1 MNFISN
7 FLNEHKSQTKHL
19 LANTKIGMLGLAAAI
34 FPQSV
39 ESQSKQIEEVVV
51 SATKKKENASDVPIT
66 VTALTEE
73 TLKAMNVT
81 NFDEYIEYLPNVT
94 SGGRGP
100 GQSTIYIRGMAVDPV
115 NVFLSAAQGSS
126 PNVALYLDEQPI
138 QVPGRNLDVYVADM
152 ERIEVLAGPQGTL
165 FGASSQAGTVRLITN
180 KPKFDVLEGGFNGSL
195 FDTDNGEGSSA
206 FDGFINVPMS
216 ESWAV
221 RGVVYQTK
229 TGGYIDNVPGTWSG
243 KGRGSFN
250 STATFQED
258 KNTALVEED
267 FNDSS
272 YKGFRLSSAHTIND
286 DWDLLIT
293 HIDQDITADG
303 VFDYDPAIGDLK
315 VSRYIEDTLED
326 SFTQTSIT
334 LEGRMG
340 ALDVIY
346 TGSLLERTADQTVDY
361 SGYANVG
368 AYLPYYVCN
377 AYDYTVCGSATVQV
391 ELYDE
396 NQRTTHE
403 FRVSSNEFS
412 ELPFSYTAGVFM
424 DESELKTQNDY
435 GYLGTLSAAANNGTY
450 GGYIAN
456 SPIPGAWAGN
466 PNPRASQYRFFNDIL
481 RTEEQ
486 TSFFAE
492 VTYPMTDKLDLLV
505 GVRKYDLDLDFRGQS
520 KFGYRGSN
528 VSNGR
533 NYDAAPH
540 GTAPLNLSDEITK
553 FTASYKATEDT
564 MYYFTR
570 SEGYRPGGFNRG
582 GGKASSNPLFP
593 DVPLTYKTDDVI
605 NIEFGIKT
613 LLLDGSMRLNASYYN
628 IEWTDIQVSRFDPK
642 NVSILTFVENAAD
655 ADVSGIEADMLWYP
669 ADDISIAAA
678 MSYNDTEVTRIK
690 AQIVEIAPVGSQ
702 LPLSPDFQW
711 NTRIRKDSEFNGYP
725 AYTQLAIKSAAE
737 SFSSLEKDKRYN
749 QKSYRTVDF
758 AYGVQVN
765 NTQIEFFIRNLTD
778 ERAQLYFNDQDDV
791 PRITTNRPRN
801 IGMRASYRF

>member
-1 MNFISN
+1 M
-7 FLNEHKSQTKHL
+7 LNLSKAKEGINKITSHL
-19 LANTKIGMLGLAAAI
+19 SLGILGTVAAMA
-34 FPQSV
+34 PQSV
-39 ESQSKQIEEVVV
+39 ESQERQIEEVVV

-73 TLKAMNVT
+73 TLKEMNVS

-180 KPKFDVLEGGFNGSL
+180 KPKFNVSEGGFNTSL
-195 FDTDNGEGSSA
+195 FDTAHGERSYS
-206 FDGFINVPMS
+206 FDGFLNVPIS
-216 ESWAV
+216 DSWAV

-229 TGGYIDNVPGTWSG
+229 AGGYIDNVAGTWSG

-258 KNTALVEED
+258 KNTALVEDD

-272 YKGFRLSSAHTIND
+272 YKGFRLSSAYSIND
-286 DWDLLIT
+286 DWDLLVT

-303 VFDYDPAIGDLK
+303 VFDYDPAIGDLQ
-315 VSRYIEDTLED
+315 VSRFIEDTLED
-326 SFTQTSIT
+326 SFNQTSIT

-340 ALDVIY
+340 SLDAIY

-396 NQRTTHE
+396 NSRTTHE

-412 ELPFSYTAGVFM
+412 DLPFSYTAGVFI

-435 GYLGTLSAAANNGTY
+435 GYLGTLSAAANAGTY
-450 GGYIAN
+450 GGYIDN
-456 SPIPGAWAGN
+456 TPIPGAWAGN
-466 PNPRASQYRFFNDIL
+466 PNARPSQYRFFNDIL
-481 RTEEQ
+481 RLEEQ

-492 VTYPMTDKLDLLV
+492 LTFPVSDKLDLLF

-520 KFGYRGSN
+520 KFGYRGAN
-528 VSNGR
+528 VANGR
-533 NYDAAPH
+533 DYDAAPH
-540 GTAPLNLSDEITK
+540 GTAPLNLSDQITK
-553 FTASYKATEDT
+553 FTASYKPDADT
-564 MYYFTR
+564 LYYFTR

-582 GGKASSNPLFP
+582 GGKPSSNPAFP
-593 DVPLTYKTDDVI
+593 DVPLTYATDDVV
-605 NIEFGIKT
+605 NTEFGVKT
-613 LLLDGSMRLNASYYN
+613 LLLDGAMRLNASYYN

-655 ADVSGIEADMLWYP
+655 ADVSGIEADILWYP
-669 ADDISIAAA
+669 TDDISIATA

-711 NTRIRKDSEFNGYP
+711 NVRIRKDSELNGLP
-725 AYTQLAIKSAAE
+725 SYTQLAIKSASD
-737 SFSSLEKDKRYN
+737 SFSSLEKDKRYKQN
-749 QKSYRTVDF
+749 SYRTVDF
-758 AYGVQVN
+758 AYGFEVN
-765 NTQIEFFIRNLTD
+765 NTEIEFFVRNLTD
-778 ERAQLYFNDQDDV
+778 ERAQLYYNDQDDI

-801 IGMRASYRF
+801 MGVRASYKF

>member
-1 MNFISN
+1 M
-7 FLNEHKSQTKHL
+7 LNLSRAKESINKITSHL
-19 LANTKIGMLGLAAAI
+19 SLGILGSVAAMA
-34 FPQSV
+34 PQAV
-39 ESQSKQIEEVVV
+39 ESQERQIEEVVV

-73 TLKAMNVT
+73 TLKEMNVS

-180 KPKFDVLEGGFNGSL
+180 KPKFNVSEGGFNTSL
-195 FDTDNGEGSSA
+195 FNTAHGERSYS
-206 FDGFINVPMS
+206 FDGFLNVPIS
-216 ESWAV
+216 DSWAV

-229 TGGYIDNVPGTWSG
+229 AGGYIDNVAGTWSG

-258 KNTALVEED
+258 NNTALVEDD

-272 YKGFRLSSAHTIND
+272 YKGFRLSSAYSIND
-286 DWDLLIT
+286 DWDLLVT

-303 VFDYDPAIGDLK
+303 VFDYDPAIGDLQ
-315 VSRYIEDTLED
+315 VSRFIEDTLED
-326 SFTQTSIT
+326 SFNQTSIT

-340 ALDVIY
+340 SLDAIY

-396 NQRTTHE
+396 NSRTTHE

-412 ELPFSYTAGVFM
+412 DLPFSYTAGVFI

-435 GYLGTLSAAANNGTY
+435 GYLGTLSAAANAGTY
-450 GGYIAN
+450 GGYIDN
-456 SPIPGAWAGN
+456 TPIPGAWAGN
-466 PNPRASQYRFFNDIL
+466 PNARPSQYRFFNDIL
-481 RTEEQ
+481 RLEEQ

-492 VTYPMTDKLDLLV
+492 LTFPVSDKLDLLF

-520 KFGYRGSN
+520 KFGYRGAN
-528 VSNGR
+528 VANGR
-533 NYDAAPH
+533 DYDAAPH
-540 GTAPLNLSDEITK
+540 GTAPLNLSDQITK
-553 FTASYKATEDT
+553 FTASYKPDADT
-564 MYYFTR
+564 LYYFTR

-582 GGKASSNPLFP
+582 GGKPSSNAAFP
-593 DVPLTYKTDDVI
+593 DVPLTYATDDVV
-605 NIEFGIKT
+605 NTEFGVKT
-613 LLLDGSMRLNASYYN
+613 LLLDGAMRLNASYYN

-655 ADVSGIEADMLWYP
+655 ADVSGIEADILWYP
-669 ADDISIAAA
+669 TDDISIATA

-711 NTRIRKDSEFNGYP
+711 NVRIRKDSELNGLP
-725 AYTQLAIKSAAE
+725 SYTQLAIKSASD
-737 SFSSLEKDKRYN
+737 SFSSLEKDKRYKQN
-749 QKSYRTVDF
+749 SYRTVDF
-758 AYGVQVN
+758 AYGFEVN
-765 NTQIEFFIRNLTD
+765 NTEIEFFVRNLTD
-778 ERAQLYFNDQDDV
+778 ERAQLYYNDQDDI

-801 IGMRASYRF
+801 MGVRASYKF

>member
-1 MNFISN
+1 M
-7 FLNEHKSQTKHL
+7 LNLSRAKESINKITSHL
-19 LANTKIGMLGLAAAI
+19 SLGILGSVAAMA
-34 FPQSV
+34 PQAV
-39 ESQSKQIEEVVV
+39 ESQERQIEEVVV

-73 TLKAMNVT
+73 TLKEMNVS

-180 KPKFDVLEGGFNGSL
+180 KPKFDVQEGGFNTSL
-195 FDTDNGEGSSA
+195 FDTAGGSRSYA
-206 FDGFINVPMS
+206 FDGFLNVPIS

-229 TGGYIDNVPGTWSG
+229 SGGYIDNVEGTWSG

-250 STATFQED
+250 STAEFQED
-258 KNTALVEED
+258 KNTALVEDD

-272 YKGFRLSSAHTIND
+272 YKGFRLSSAYTINE
-286 DWDLLIT
+286 DWDLLVT
-293 HIDQDITADG
+293 HVDQDITADG

-315 VSRYIEDTLED
+315 VSRFIEDTLED
-326 SFTQTSIT
+326 SFNQTSIT

-340 ALDVIY
+340 SLDAIY

-412 ELPFSYTAGVFM
+412 DLPFSYTAGVFI
-424 DESELKTQNDY
+424 DESELQTQNDY
-435 GYLGTLSAAANNGTY
+435 GYLGTLSAAANAGTY
-450 GGYIAN
+450 GGYIDN
-456 SPIPGAWAGN
+456 TPIPGAWAGN
-466 PNPRASQYRFFNDIL
+466 PNARPSQYRFFNDIL
-481 RTEEQ
+481 RLEEQ
-486 TSFFAE
+486 TSFFTE
-492 VTYPMTDKLDLLV
+492 VTIPVNDKLDVLF

-520 KFGYRGSN
+520 KFGYRGAN

-533 NYDAAPH
+533 DYDAAPH
-540 GTAPLNLSDEITK
+540 GTAPLNLSDQITK
-553 FTASYKATEDT
+553 FTLSYKPDADT
-564 MYYFTR
+564 LYYFTR

-582 GGKASSNPLFP
+582 GGKASSNPAFP
-593 DVPLTYKTDDVI
+593 DVPLTYATDDVI
-605 NIEFGIKT
+605 NTEFGVKT
-613 LLLDGSMRLNASYYN
+613 LLLDGAMRLNASYYN

-655 ADVSGIEADMLWYP
+655 ADVSGLEADILWYP
-669 ADDISIAAA
+669 TDDITIASA
-678 MSYNDTEVTRIK
+678 MSYNSTEVTRIK
-690 AQIVEIAPVGSQ
+690 AQIVEIAPVGSA

-711 NTRIRKDSEFNGYP
+711 NVRIRKDSELNGLP
-725 AYTQLAIKSAAE
+725 SYTQLAIKSASD
-737 SFSSLEKDKRYN
+737 SFSSLEKDKRYS
-749 QKSYRTVDF
+749 QSAYRTVDF
-758 AYGVQVN
+758 AYGFEVN
-765 NTQIEFFIRNLTD
+765 NTEIEFFIRNLTD
-778 ERAQLYFNDQDDV
+778 ERAQLYYNDQDDI

-801 IGMRASYRF
+801 MGVRASYKF

>member
-1 MNFISN
+1 M
-7 FLNEHKSQTKHL
+7 LNLSRAKESINKITSHL
-19 LANTKIGMLGLAAAI
+19 SLGILGSVAAMA
-34 FPQSV
+34 PQAV
-39 ESQSKQIEEVVV
+39 ESQERQIEEVVV

-73 TLKAMNVT
+73 TLKEMNVS

-180 KPKFDVLEGGFNGSL
+180 KPKFDVQEGGFNTSL
-195 FDTDNGEGSSA
+195 FDTAGGSRSYA
-206 FDGFINVPMS
+206 FDGFLNVPIS

-229 TGGYIDNVPGTWSG
+229 SGGYIDNVEGTWSG

-250 STATFQED
+250 STAEFQED
-258 KNTALVEED
+258 KNTALVEDD

-272 YKGFRLSSAHTIND
+272 YKGFRLSSAYSINE
-286 DWDLLIT
+286 DWDLLVT
-293 HIDQDITADG
+293 HVDQDITADG

-315 VSRYIEDTLED
+315 VSRFIEDTLED
-326 SFTQTSIT
+326 SFNQTSIT

-340 ALDVIY
+340 SLDAIY

-412 ELPFSYTAGVFM
+412 DLPFSYTAGVFI
-424 DESELKTQNDY
+424 DESELQTQNDY
-435 GYLGTLSAAANNGTY
+435 GYLGTLSAAANAGTY
-450 GGYIAN
+450 GGYIDN
-456 SPIPGAWAGN
+456 TPIPGAWAGN
-466 PNPRASQYRFFNDIL
+466 PNARPSQYRFFNDIL
-481 RTEEQ
+481 RLEEQ
-486 TSFFAE
+486 TSFFTE
-492 VTYPMTDKLDLLV
+492 VTIPVSDKLDVLF

-520 KFGYRGSN
+520 KFGYRGAN

-533 NYDAAPH
+533 DYDAAPH
-540 GTAPLNLSDEITK
+540 GTAPLNLSDQITK
-553 FTASYKATEDT
+553 FTLSYKPDADT
-564 MYYFTR
+564 LYYFTR

-582 GGKASSNPLFP
+582 GGKASSNPAFP
-593 DVPLTYKTDDVI
+593 DVPLTYATDDVI
-605 NIEFGIKT
+605 NTEFGVKT
-613 LLLDGSMRLNASYYN
+613 LLLDGAMRLNASYYN

-655 ADVSGIEADMLWYP
+655 ADVSGLEADILWYP
-669 ADDISIAAA
+669 TDDITIASA
-678 MSYNDTEVTRIK
+678 MSYNSTEVTRIK
-690 AQIVEIAPVGSQ
+690 AQIVEIAPVGSA

-711 NTRIRKDSEFNGYP
+711 NVRIRKDSELNGLP
-725 AYTQLAIKSAAE
+725 SYTQLAIKSASD
-737 SFSSLEKDKRYN
+737 SFSSLEKDKRYS
-749 QKSYRTVDF
+749 QDAYRTVDF
-758 AYGVQVN
+758 AYGYEVN
-765 NTQIEFFIRNLTD
+765 NTEVEFFIRNLTD
-778 ERAQLYFNDQDDV
+778 ERAQLYYNDQDDI

-801 IGMRASYRF
+801 MGVRASYKF

>member
-1 MNFISN
+1 MLNLSRTKEQLSKIKNHIS
-7 FLNEHKSQTKHL
+7 
-19 LANTKIGMLGLAAAI
+19 LGILGSVAAI
-34 FPQSV
+34 IPQAV
-39 ESQSKQIEEVVV
+39 DGQERQIEEVVV
-51 SATKKKENASDVPIT
+51 SATKKKENASDIPVT

-73 TLKAMNVT
+73 TLKEMNVS

-180 KPKFDVLEGGFNGSL
+180 KPKFDVQEGGFNTSL
-195 FDTDNGEGSSA
+195 FDTKNGSRSYA
-206 FDGFINVPMS
+206 FDGFLNVPIS

-229 TGGYIDNVPGTWSG
+229 SGGYIDNVEGTWSG

-258 KNTALVEED
+258 KNTALVEDD

-272 YKGFRLSSAHTIND
+272 YKGFRLSSAYTINE
-286 DWDLLIT
+286 DWDLLVT
-293 HIDQDITADG
+293 HVDQDITADG

-315 VSRYIEDTLED
+315 VSRYIEDKLED
-326 SFTQTSIT
+326 SFNQTSIT

-340 ALDVIY
+340 SLDAIY

-368 AYLPYYVCN
+368 AWLPYYVCN

-391 ELYDE
+391 ELFDE

-412 ELPFSYTAGVFM
+412 DLPFSYTAGVFM
-424 DESELKTQNDY
+424 DESELMTQNDY
-435 GYLGTLSAAANNGTY
+435 GYLGTLSVAANNGTY
-450 GGYIAN
+450 GGYIDN
-456 SPIPGAWAGN
+456 TPIPGAWAGN
-466 PNPRASQYRFFNDIL
+466 PNARPSQYRFFNDIL

-486 TSFFAE
+486 TSFFGE
-492 VTYPMTDKLDLLV
+492 LTFPVNDKLDLLV
-505 GVRKYDLDLDFRGQS
+505 GVRKYDLDVDFRGQS

-533 NYDAAPH
+533 NYDAEPH
-540 GTAPLNLSDEITK
+540 GTAPLNLSDQITK
-553 FTASYKATEDT
+553 FTASYKPDADT
-564 MYYFTR
+564 LYYFTR

-582 GGKASSNPLFP
+582 GLLASKNPAFP
-593 DVPLTYKTDDVI
+593 TVPLTYETDDVV
-605 NIEFGIKT
+605 NTEFGVKT
-613 LLLDGSMRLNASYYN
+613 LLLDGAMRLNASYYN
-628 IEWTDIQVSRFDPK
+628 IEWTDIQVSRFDPA

-655 ADVSGIEADMLWYP
+655 ADVSGLEADILWYP
-669 ADDISIAAA
+669 TDDITVSSA
-678 MSYNDTEVTRIK
+678 MSYNSTEVTRIK
-690 AQIVEIAPVGSQ
+690 AQIVEIAPVGSA

-711 NTRIRKDSEFNGYP
+711 NVRIRKDSELNGLP
-725 AYTQLAIKSAAE
+725 AYTQLAIKSA
-737 SFSSLEKDKRYN
+737 SDSYSSLEKDKRYN
-749 QKSYRTVDF
+749 QSAYRTVDL
-758 AYGVQVN
+758 AYGFEVN
-765 NTQIEFFIRNLTD
+765 NTQIEFFARNLTD
-778 ERAQLYFNDQDDV
+778 ERAQLYFNDQDDI

-801 IGMRASYRF
+801 IGMRASYSF

>member
-1 MNFISN
+1 
-7 FLNEHKSQTKHL
+7 
-19 LANTKIGMLGLAAAI
+19 
-34 FPQSV
+34 
-39 ESQSKQIEEVVV
+39 
-51 SATKKKENASDVPIT
+51 
-66 VTALTEE
+66 
-73 TLKAMNVT
+73 MNVS

-180 KPKFDVLEGGFNGSL
+180 KPKFDVQEGGFNTSL
-195 FDTDNGEGSSA
+195 FDTAGGSRSYA
-206 FDGFINVPMS
+206 FDGFLNVPIS

-229 TGGYIDNVPGTWSG
+229 SGGYIDNVEGTWSG

-250 STATFQED
+250 STAEFQED
-258 KNTALVEED
+258 KNTALVEDD

-272 YKGFRLSSAHTIND
+272 YKGFRLSSAYSINE
-286 DWDLLIT
+286 DWDLLVT
-293 HIDQDITADG
+293 HVDQDITADG

-315 VSRYIEDTLED
+315 VSRFIEDTLED
-326 SFTQTSIT
+326 SFNQTSIT

-340 ALDVIY
+340 SLDAIY

-412 ELPFSYTAGVFM
+412 DLPFSYTAGVFI
-424 DESELKTQNDY
+424 DESELQTQNDY
-435 GYLGTLSAAANNGTY
+435 GYLGTLSAAANAGTY
-450 GGYIAN
+450 GGYIDN
-456 SPIPGAWAGN
+456 TPIPGAWAGN
-466 PNPRASQYRFFNDIL
+466 PNARPSQYRFFNDIL
-481 RTEEQ
+481 RLEEQ
-486 TSFFAE
+486 TSFFTE
-492 VTYPMTDKLDLLV
+492 VTIPVSDKLDVLF

-520 KFGYRGSN
+520 KFGYRGAN

-533 NYDAAPH
+533 DYDAAPH
-540 GTAPLNLSDEITK
+540 GTAPLNLSDQITK
-553 FTASYKATEDT
+553 FTLSYKPDADT
-564 MYYFTR
+564 LYYFTR

-582 GGKASSNPLFP
+582 GGKASSNPAFP
-593 DVPLTYKTDDVI
+593 DVPLTYATDDVI
-605 NIEFGIKT
+605 NTEFGVKT
-613 LLLDGSMRLNASYYN
+613 LLLDGAMRLNASYYN

-655 ADVSGIEADMLWYP
+655 ADVSGLEADILWYP
-669 ADDISIAAA
+669 TDDITIASA
-678 MSYNDTEVTRIK
+678 MSYNSTEVTRIK
-690 AQIVEIAPVGSQ
+690 AQIVEIAPVGSA

-711 NTRIRKDSEFNGYP
+711 NVRIRKDSELNGLP
-725 AYTQLAIKSAAE
+725 SYTQLAIKSASD
-737 SFSSLEKDKRYN
+737 SFSSLEKDKRYS
-749 QKSYRTVDF
+749 QSAYRTVDF
-758 AYGVQVN
+758 AYGFEVN
-765 NTQIEFFIRNLTD
+765 NTEIEFFIRNLTD
-778 ERAQLYFNDQDDV
+778 ERAQLYYNDQDDI

-801 IGMRASYRF
+801 MGVRASYKF

>member
-1 MNFISN
+1 M
-7 FLNEHKSQTKHL
+7 LNLSRAKESINKITSHL
-19 LANTKIGMLGLAAAI
+19 SLGILGSVAAMA
-34 FPQSV
+34 PQAV
-39 ESQSKQIEEVVV
+39 ESQERQIEEVVV
-51 SATKKKENASDVPIT
+51 SATKKKENASDVPVT

-73 TLKAMNVT
+73 TLKQMNVS

-180 KPKFDVLEGGFNGSL
+180 KPKFDVQEGGFNTSL
-195 FDTDNGEGSSA
+195 FDTAGGSRSYA
-206 FDGFINVPMS
+206 FDGFLNVPIS

-229 TGGYIDNVPGTWSG
+229 SGGYIDNVEGTWSG

-250 STATFQED
+250 STAEFQED
-258 KNTALVEED
+258 KNTALVEDD

-272 YKGFRLSSAHTIND
+272 YKGFRLSSAYSINE
-286 DWDLLIT
+286 DWDLLVT
-293 HIDQDITADG
+293 HVDQDITADG

-315 VSRYIEDTLED
+315 VSRFIEDTLED
-326 SFTQTSIT
+326 SFNQTSIT

-340 ALDVIY
+340 SLDAIY

-412 ELPFSYTAGVFM
+412 DLPFSYTAGVFI
-424 DESELKTQNDY
+424 DESELQTQNDY
-435 GYLGTLSAAANNGTY
+435 GYLGTLSAAANAGTY
-450 GGYIAN
+450 GGYIDN
-456 SPIPGAWAGN
+456 TPIPGAWAGN
-466 PNPRASQYRFFNDIL
+466 PNARPSQYRFFNDIL
-481 RTEEQ
+481 RLEEQ
-486 TSFFAE
+486 TSFFTE
-492 VTYPMTDKLDLLV
+492 VTIPVNDKLDVLF

-520 KFGYRGSN
+520 KFGYRGAN

-533 NYDAAPH
+533 DYDAAPH
-540 GTAPLNLSDEITK
+540 GTAPLNLSDQITK
-553 FTASYKATEDT
+553 FTLSYKPDADT
-564 MYYFTR
+564 LYYFTR

-582 GGKASSNPLFP
+582 GGKASSNPAFP
-593 DVPLTYKTDDVI
+593 DVPLTYATDDVI
-605 NIEFGIKT
+605 NTEFGVKT
-613 LLLDGSMRLNASYYN
+613 LLLDGAMRLNASYYN

-655 ADVSGIEADMLWYP
+655 ADVSGLEADILWYP
-669 ADDISIAAA
+669 TDDITIASA
-678 MSYNDTEVTRIK
+678 MSYNSTEVTRIK
-690 AQIVEIAPVGSQ
+690 AQIVEIAPVGSA

-711 NTRIRKDSEFNGYP
+711 NVRIRKDSELNGLP
-725 AYTQLAIKSAAE
+725 SYTQLAIKSASD
-737 SFSSLEKDKRYN
+737 SFSSLEKDKRYS
-749 QKSYRTVDF
+749 QSAYRTVDF
-758 AYGVQVN
+758 AYGFEVN
-765 NTQIEFFIRNLTD
+765 NTEIEFFIRNLTD
-778 ERAQLYFNDQDDV
+778 ERAQLYFNDQDDI

-801 IGMRASYRF
+801 MGVRASYRF

>member
-1 MNFISN
+1 M
-7 FLNEHKSQTKHL
+7 LNLSRAKESINKITSHL
-19 LANTKIGMLGLAAAI
+19 SLGILGSVAAMA
-34 FPQSV
+34 PQAV
-39 ESQSKQIEEVVV
+39 ESQERQIEEVVV

-73 TLKAMNVT
+73 TLKEMNVS

-180 KPKFDVLEGGFNGSL
+180 KPKFDVQEGGFNTSL
-195 FDTDNGEGSSA
+195 FDTAGGSRSYA
-206 FDGFINVPMS
+206 FDGFLNVPIS

-229 TGGYIDNVPGTWSG
+229 SGGYIDNVEGTWSG

-250 STATFQED
+250 STAEFQED
-258 KNTALVEED
+258 KNTALVEDD

-272 YKGFRLSSAHTIND
+272 YKGFRLSSAYSINE
-286 DWDLLIT
+286 DWDLLVT
-293 HIDQDITADG
+293 HVDQDITADG

-315 VSRYIEDTLED
+315 VSRFIEDTLED
-326 SFTQTSIT
+326 SFSQTSIT

-340 ALDVIY
+340 SLDAIY

-412 ELPFSYTAGVFM
+412 DLPFSYTAGVFI
-424 DESELKTQNDY
+424 DESELQTQNDY
-435 GYLGTLSAAANNGTY
+435 GYLGTLSAAANAGTY
-450 GGYIAN
+450 GGYIDN
-456 SPIPGAWAGN
+456 TPIPGAWAGN
-466 PNPRASQYRFFNDIL
+466 PNARPSQYRFFNDIL
-481 RTEEQ
+481 RLEEQ
-486 TSFFAE
+486 TSFFTE
-492 VTYPMTDKLDLLV
+492 VTIPVSDKLDVLF

-520 KFGYRGSN
+520 KFGYRGAN

-533 NYDAAPH
+533 DYDAAPH
-540 GTAPLNLSDEITK
+540 GTAPLNLSDQITK
-553 FTASYKATEDT
+553 FTLSYKPDADT
-564 MYYFTR
+564 LYYFTR

-582 GGKASSNPLFP
+582 GGKASSNPAFP
-593 DVPLTYKTDDVI
+593 DVPLTYATDDVI
-605 NIEFGIKT
+605 NTEFGVKT
-613 LLLDGSMRLNASYYN
+613 LLLDGAMRLNASYYN

-655 ADVSGIEADMLWYP
+655 ADVSGLEADILWYP
-669 ADDISIAAA
+669 TDDITIASA
-678 MSYNDTEVTRIK
+678 MSYNSTEVTRIK
-690 AQIVEIAPVGSQ
+690 AQIVEIAPVGSA

-711 NTRIRKDSEFNGYP
+711 NVRIRKDSELNGLP
-725 AYTQLAIKSAAE
+725 SYTQLAIKSASD
-737 SFSSLEKDKRYN
+737 SFSSLEKDKRYS
-749 QKSYRTVDF
+749 QSAYRTVDF
-758 AYGVQVN
+758 AYGFEVN
-765 NTQIEFFIRNLTD
+765 NTEIEFFIRNLTD
-778 ERAQLYFNDQDDV
+778 ERAQLYFNDQDDI

-801 IGMRASYRF
+801 MGIRASYKF

>member
-1 MNFISN
+1 M
-7 FLNEHKSQTKHL
+7 LNLSKAKEGINKITSHL
-19 LANTKIGMLGLAAAI
+19 SLGILGTVAAMA
-34 FPQSV
+34 PQSV
-39 ESQSKQIEEVVV
+39 ESQERQIEEVVV

-73 TLKAMNVT
+73 TLKEMNVS

-180 KPKFDVLEGGFNGSL
+180 KPKFNVSEGGFNTSL
-195 FDTDNGEGSSA
+195 FNTAHGERSYS
-206 FDGFINVPMS
+206 FDGFLNVPIS
-216 ESWAV
+216 DSWAV

-229 TGGYIDNVPGTWSG
+229 AGGYIDNVAGTWSG

-258 KNTALVEED
+258 KNTALVEDD

-272 YKGFRLSSAHTIND
+272 YKGFRLSSAYSIND
-286 DWDLLIT
+286 DWDLLVT

-303 VFDYDPAIGDLK
+303 VFDYDPAIGDLQ
-315 VSRYIEDTLED
+315 VSRFIEDTLED
-326 SFTQTSIT
+326 SFNQTSIT

-340 ALDVIY
+340 SLDAIY

-396 NQRTTHE
+396 NSRTTHE

-412 ELPFSYTAGVFM
+412 DLPFSYTAGVFI

-435 GYLGTLSAAANNGTY
+435 GYLGTLSAAANAGTY
-450 GGYIAN
+450 GGYIDN
-456 SPIPGAWAGN
+456 TPIPGAWAGN
-466 PNPRASQYRFFNDIL
+466 PNARPSQYRFFNDIL
-481 RTEEQ
+481 RLEEQ

-492 VTYPMTDKLDLLV
+492 LTFPVSDKLDLLF

-520 KFGYRGSN
+520 KFGYRGAN
-528 VSNGR
+528 VANGR
-533 NYDAAPH
+533 DYDAAPH
-540 GTAPLNLSDEITK
+540 GTAPLNLSDQITK
-553 FTASYKATEDT
+553 FTASYKPDADT
-564 MYYFTR
+564 LYYFTR

-582 GGKASSNPLFP
+582 GGKPSSNAAFP
-593 DVPLTYKTDDVI
+593 DVPLTYATDDVV
-605 NIEFGIKT
+605 NTEFGVKT
-613 LLLDGSMRLNASYYN
+613 LLLDGAMRLNASYYN

-655 ADVSGIEADMLWYP
+655 ADVSGIEADILWYP
-669 ADDISIAAA
+669 TDDISIATA

-711 NTRIRKDSEFNGYP
+711 NVRIRKDSELNGLP
-725 AYTQLAIKSAAE
+725 SYTQLAIKSASD
-737 SFSSLEKDKRYN
+737 SFSSLEKDKRYKQN
-749 QKSYRTVDF
+749 SYRTVDF
-758 AYGVQVN
+758 AYGFEVN
-765 NTQIEFFIRNLTD
+765 NTEIEFFVRNLTD
-778 ERAQLYFNDQDDV
+778 ERAQLYYNDQDDI

-801 IGMRASYRF
+801 MGVRASYKF

>member
-1 MNFISN
+1 M
-7 FLNEHKSQTKHL
+7 LNLSRAKESINKITSHL
-19 LANTKIGMLGLAAAI
+19 SLGILGSVAAMA
-34 FPQSV
+34 PQAV
-39 ESQSKQIEEVVV
+39 ESQERQIEEVVV
-51 SATKKKENASDVPIT
+51 SATKKKENASDVPVT

-73 TLKAMNVT
+73 TLKQMNVS

-180 KPKFDVLEGGFNGSL
+180 KPKFDVQEGGFNTSL
-195 FDTDNGEGSSA
+195 FDTAGGSRSYA
-206 FDGFINVPMS
+206 FDGFLNVPIS

-229 TGGYIDNVPGTWSG
+229 SGGYIDNVEGTWSG

-250 STATFQED
+250 STAAFQED
-258 KNTALVEED
+258 KNTALVEDD

-272 YKGFRLSSAHTIND
+272 YKGFRLSSAYTINE
-286 DWDLLIT
+286 DWDLLVT
-293 HIDQDITADG
+293 HVDQDITADG

-315 VSRYIEDTLED
+315 VSRFIEDTLED
-326 SFTQTSIT
+326 SFNQTSIT

-340 ALDVIY
+340 SLDAIY

-412 ELPFSYTAGVFM
+412 DLPFSYTAGVFI

-435 GYLGTLSAAANNGTY
+435 GYLGTLSAAANAGTY
-450 GGYIAN
+450 GGYIDN
-456 SPIPGAWAGN
+456 TPIPGAWAGN
-466 PNPRASQYRFFNDIL
+466 PNARPSQYRFFNDIL
-481 RTEEQ
+481 RLEEQ
-486 TSFFAE
+486 TSFFTE
-492 VTYPMTDKLDLLV
+492 VTIPVNDKLDVLF

-520 KFGYRGSN
+520 KFGYRGAN

-533 NYDAAPH
+533 DYDAAPH
-540 GTAPLNLSDEITK
+540 GTAPLNLSDQITK
-553 FTASYKATEDT
+553 FTLSYKPDADT
-564 MYYFTR
+564 LYYFTR

-582 GGKASSNPLFP
+582 GGKASSNPAFP
-593 DVPLTYKTDDVI
+593 DVPLTYATDDVI
-605 NIEFGIKT
+605 NTEFGVKT
-613 LLLDGSMRLNASYYN
+613 LLLDGAMRLNASYYN

-655 ADVSGIEADMLWYP
+655 ADVSGLEADILWYP
-669 ADDISIAAA
+669 TDDITIASA
-678 MSYNDTEVTRIK
+678 MSYNNTEVTRIK
-690 AQIVEIAPVGSQ
+690 AQIVEIAPVGSA

-711 NTRIRKDSEFNGYP
+711 NVRIRKDSELNGMPSYM
-725 AYTQLAIKSAAE
+725 QLAIKSASD
-737 SFSSLEKDKRYN
+737 SFSSLEKDKRYS
-749 QKSYRTVDF
+749 QSAYRTVDF
-758 AYGVQVN
+758 AYGYEVN
-765 NTQIEFFIRNLTD
+765 NTEIEFFIRNLTD
-778 ERAQLYFNDQDDV
+778 ERAQLYYNDQDDI

-801 IGMRASYRF
+801 MGIRASYRF

>member
-1 MNFISN
+1 M
-7 FLNEHKSQTKHL
+7 LNLSRAKESINKITSHL
-19 LANTKIGMLGLAAAI
+19 SLGILGSVAAMS
-34 FPQSV
+34 PQAV
-39 ESQSKQIEEVVV
+39 ESQERQIEEVVV

-73 TLKAMNVT
+73 TLKEMNVS

-180 KPKFDVLEGGFNGSL
+180 KPKFDVQEGGFNTSL
-195 FDTDNGEGSSA
+195 FDTAGGSRSYA
-206 FDGFINVPMS
+206 FDGFLNVPIS

-229 TGGYIDNVPGTWSG
+229 SGGYIDNVEGTWSG

-250 STATFQED
+250 STAEFQED
-258 KNTALVEED
+258 KNTALVEDD

-272 YKGFRLSSAHTIND
+272 YKGFRLSSAYTINE
-286 DWDLLIT
+286 DWDLLVT
-293 HIDQDITADG
+293 HVDQDITADG

-315 VSRYIEDTLED
+315 VSRFIEDTLED
-326 SFTQTSIT
+326 SFNQTSIT

-340 ALDVIY
+340 SLDAIY

-412 ELPFSYTAGVFM
+412 DLPFSYTAGVFI
-424 DESELKTQNDY
+424 DESELQTQNDY
-435 GYLGTLSAAANNGTY
+435 GYLGTLSAAANAGTY
-450 GGYIAN
+450 GGYIDN
-456 SPIPGAWAGN
+456 TPIPGAWAGN
-466 PNPRASQYRFFNDIL
+466 PNARPSQYRFFNDIL
-481 RTEEQ
+481 RLEEQ
-486 TSFFAE
+486 TSFFTE
-492 VTYPMTDKLDLLV
+492 VTIPVSDKLDVLF

-520 KFGYRGSN
+520 KFGYRGAN

-533 NYDAAPH
+533 DYDAAPH
-540 GTAPLNLSDEITK
+540 GTAPLNLSDQITK
-553 FTASYKATEDT
+553 FTLSYKPDADT
-564 MYYFTR
+564 LYYFTR

-582 GGKASSNPLFP
+582 GGKASSNPAFP
-593 DVPLTYKTDDVI
+593 DVPLTYATDDVI
-605 NIEFGIKT
+605 NTEFGVKT
-613 LLLDGSMRLNASYYN
+613 LLLDGAMRLNASYYN

-655 ADVSGIEADMLWYP
+655 ADVSGLEADILWYP
-669 ADDISIAAA
+669 TDDITIASA
-678 MSYNDTEVTRIK
+678 MSYNSTEVTRIK
-690 AQIVEIAPVGSQ
+690 AQIVEIAPVGSA

-711 NTRIRKDSEFNGYP
+711 NVRIRKDSELNGLP
-725 AYTQLAIKSAAE
+725 SYTQLAIKSASD
-737 SFSSLEKDKRYN
+737 SFSSLEKDKRYS
-749 QKSYRTVDF
+749 QSAYRTVDF
-758 AYGVQVN
+758 AYGFEVN
-765 NTQIEFFIRNLTD
+765 NTEIEFFIRNLTD
-778 ERAQLYFNDQDDV
+778 ERAQLYYNDQDDI

-801 IGMRASYRF
+801 MGVRASYKF

>member
-1 MNFISN
+1 M
-7 FLNEHKSQTKHL
+7 LNLSKAKESINKITSHL
-19 LANTKIGMLGLAAAI
+19 SLGILGSVAAMA
-34 FPQSV
+34 PQAV
-39 ESQSKQIEEVVV
+39 ESQERQIEEVVV

-73 TLKAMNVT
+73 TLKEMNVS

-180 KPKFDVLEGGFNGSL
+180 KPKFDVQEGGFNTSL
-195 FDTDNGEGSSA
+195 FDTAGGSRSYA
-206 FDGFINVPMS
+206 FDGFLNVPIS

-229 TGGYIDNVPGTWSG
+229 SGGYIDNVEGTWSG

-250 STATFQED
+250 STAEFQED
-258 KNTALVEED
+258 KNTALVEDD

-272 YKGFRLSSAHTIND
+272 YKGFRLSSAYSINE
-286 DWDLLIT
+286 DWDLLVT
-293 HIDQDITADG
+293 HVDQDITADG

-315 VSRYIEDTLED
+315 VSRFIEDTLED
-326 SFTQTSIT
+326 SFNQTSIT

-340 ALDVIY
+340 SLDAIY

-412 ELPFSYTAGVFM
+412 DLPFSYTAGVFI
-424 DESELKTQNDY
+424 DESELQTQNDY
-435 GYLGTLSAAANNGTY
+435 GYLGTLSAAANAGTY
-450 GGYIAN
+450 GGYIDN
-456 SPIPGAWAGN
+456 TPIPGAWAGN
-466 PNPRASQYRFFNDIL
+466 PNARPSQYRFFNDIL
-481 RTEEQ
+481 RLEEQ
-486 TSFFAE
+486 TSFFTE
-492 VTYPMTDKLDLLV
+492 VTIPVSDKLDVLF

-520 KFGYRGSN
+520 KFGYRGAN

-533 NYDAAPH
+533 DYDAAPH
-540 GTAPLNLSDEITK
+540 GTAPLNLSDQITK
-553 FTASYKATEDT
+553 FTLSYKPDADT
-564 MYYFTR
+564 LYYFTR

-582 GGKASSNPLFP
+582 GGKASSNPAFP
-593 DVPLTYKTDDVI
+593 DVPLTYATDDVI
-605 NIEFGIKT
+605 NTEFGVKT
-613 LLLDGSMRLNASYYN
+613 LLLDGAMRLNASYYN

-655 ADVSGIEADMLWYP
+655 ADVSGLEADILWYP
-669 ADDISIAAA
+669 TDDITIASA
-678 MSYNDTEVTRIK
+678 MSYNSTEVTRIK
-690 AQIVEIAPVGSQ
+690 AQIVEIAPVGSA

-711 NTRIRKDSEFNGYP
+711 NVRIRKDSELNGLP
-725 AYTQLAIKSAAE
+725 SYTQLAIKSASD
-737 SFSSLEKDKRYN
+737 SFSSLEKDKRYS
-749 QKSYRTVDF
+749 QSAYRTVDF
-758 AYGVQVN
+758 AYGFEVN
-765 NTQIEFFIRNLTD
+765 NTEIEFFIRNLTD
-778 ERAQLYFNDQDDV
+778 ERAQLYYNDQDDI

-801 IGMRASYRF
+801 MGVRASYKF

>member
-1 MNFISN
+1 M
-7 FLNEHKSQTKHL
+7 LNLSRAKESINKITSHL
-19 LANTKIGMLGLAAAI
+19 SLGILGSVAAMA
-34 FPQSV
+34 PQAV
-39 ESQSKQIEEVVV
+39 ESQERQVEEVVV

-73 TLKAMNVT
+73 TLKEMNVS

-180 KPKFDVLEGGFNGSL
+180 KPKFDVQEGGFNTSL
-195 FDTDNGEGSSA
+195 FDTAGGSRSYA
-206 FDGFINVPMS
+206 FDGFLNVPIS

-229 TGGYIDNVPGTWSG
+229 SGGYIDNVEGTWSG

-250 STATFQED
+250 STAEFQED
-258 KNTALVEED
+258 KNTALVEDD

-272 YKGFRLSSAHTIND
+272 YKGFRLSSAYSINE
-286 DWDLLIT
+286 DWDLLVT
-293 HIDQDITADG
+293 HVDQDITADG

-315 VSRYIEDTLED
+315 VSRFIEDTLED
-326 SFTQTSIT
+326 SFNQTSIT

-340 ALDVIY
+340 SLDAIY

-412 ELPFSYTAGVFM
+412 DLPFSYTAGVFI
-424 DESELKTQNDY
+424 DESELQTQNDY
-435 GYLGTLSAAANNGTY
+435 GYLGTLSAAANAGTY
-450 GGYIAN
+450 GGYIDN
-456 SPIPGAWAGN
+456 TPIPGAWAGN
-466 PNPRASQYRFFNDIL
+466 PNARPSQYRFFNDIL
-481 RTEEQ
+481 RLEEQ
-486 TSFFAE
+486 TSFFTE
-492 VTYPMTDKLDLLV
+492 VTIPVSDKLDVLF

-520 KFGYRGSN
+520 KFGYRGAN

-533 NYDAAPH
+533 DYDAAPH
-540 GTAPLNLSDEITK
+540 GTAPLNLSDQITK
-553 FTASYKATEDT
+553 FTLSYKPDADT
-564 MYYFTR
+564 LYYFTR

-582 GGKASSNPLFP
+582 GGKASSNPAFP
-593 DVPLTYKTDDVI
+593 DVPLTYATDDVI
-605 NIEFGIKT
+605 NTEFGVKT
-613 LLLDGSMRLNASYYN
+613 LLLDGAMRLNASYYN

-655 ADVSGIEADMLWYP
+655 ADVSGLEADILWYP
-669 ADDISIAAA
+669 TDDITIASA
-678 MSYNDTEVTRIK
+678 MSYNSTEVTRIK
-690 AQIVEIAPVGSQ
+690 AQIVEIAPVGSA

-711 NTRIRKDSEFNGYP
+711 NVRIRKDSELNGLP
-725 AYTQLAIKSAAE
+725 SYTQLAIKSASD
-737 SFSSLEKDKRYN
+737 SFSSLEKDKRYS
-749 QKSYRTVDF
+749 QSAYRTVDF
-758 AYGVQVN
+758 AYGFEVN
-765 NTQIEFFIRNLTD
+765 NTEIEFFIRNLTD
-778 ERAQLYFNDQDDV
+778 ERAQLYFNDQDDI

-801 IGMRASYRF
+801 MGVRASYKF

>member
-1 MNFISN
+1 M
-7 FLNEHKSQTKHL
+7 LNLSRAKESINKITSHL
-19 LANTKIGMLGLAAAI
+19 SLGILGSVAAMA
-34 FPQSV
+34 PQAV
-39 ESQSKQIEEVVV
+39 ESQERQIEEVVV

-73 TLKAMNVT
+73 TLKEMNVS

-180 KPKFDVLEGGFNGSL
+180 KPKFDVQEGGFNTSL
-195 FDTDNGEGSSA
+195 FDTAGGSRSYA
-206 FDGFINVPMS
+206 FDGFLNVPIS

-229 TGGYIDNVPGTWSG
+229 SGGYIDNVEGTWSG

-250 STATFQED
+250 STAEFQED
-258 KNTALVEED
+258 KNTALVEDD

-272 YKGFRLSSAHTIND
+272 YKGFRLSSAYSINE
-286 DWDLLIT
+286 DWDLLVT
-293 HIDQDITADG
+293 HVDQDITADG

-315 VSRYIEDTLED
+315 VSRFIEDTLED
-326 SFTQTSIT
+326 SFNQTSIT

-340 ALDVIY
+340 SLDAIY

-412 ELPFSYTAGVFM
+412 DLPFSYTAGVFI
-424 DESELKTQNDY
+424 DESELQTQNDY
-435 GYLGTLSAAANNGTY
+435 GYLGTLSAAANAGTY
-450 GGYIAN
+450 GGYIDN
-456 SPIPGAWAGN
+456 TPIPGAWAGN
-466 PNPRASQYRFFNDIL
+466 PNARPSQYRFFNDIL
-481 RTEEQ
+481 RLEEQ
-486 TSFFAE
+486 TSFFTE
-492 VTYPMTDKLDLLV
+492 VTIPVSDKLDVLF

-520 KFGYRGSN
+520 KFGYRGAN

-533 NYDAAPH
+533 DYDAAPH
-540 GTAPLNLSDEITK
+540 GTAPLNLSDQITK
-553 FTASYKATEDT
+553 FTLSYKPDADT
-564 MYYFTR
+564 LYYFTR

-582 GGKASSNPLFP
+582 GGKASSNPAFP
-593 DVPLTYKTDDVI
+593 DVPLTYATDDVI
-605 NIEFGIKT
+605 NTEFGVKT
-613 LLLDGSMRLNASYYN
+613 LLLDGAMRLNASYYN

-655 ADVSGIEADMLWYP
+655 ADVSGLEADILWYP
-669 ADDISIAAA
+669 TDDITIASA
-678 MSYNDTEVTRIK
+678 MSYNSTEVTRIK
-690 AQIVEIAPVGSQ
+690 AQIVEIAPVGSA

-711 NTRIRKDSEFNGYP
+711 NVRIRKDSELNGLP
-725 AYTQLAIKSAAE
+725 SYTQLAIKSASD
-737 SFSSLEKDKRYN
+737 SFSSLEKDKRYS
-749 QKSYRTVDF
+749 QSAYRTVDF
-758 AYGVQVN
+758 AYGFEVN
-765 NTQIEFFIRNLTD
+765 NTEIEFFIRNLTD
-778 ERAQLYFNDQDDV
+778 ERAQLYFNDQDDI

-801 IGMRASYRF
+801 MGVRASYKF

>member
-1 MNFISN
+1 M
-7 FLNEHKSQTKHL
+7 LNLSRAKESINKITSHL
-19 LANTKIGMLGLAAAI
+19 SLGILGSVAAMA
-34 FPQSV
+34 PQAV
-39 ESQSKQIEEVVV
+39 ESQERQIEEVVV

-73 TLKAMNVT
+73 TLKEMNVS

-180 KPKFDVLEGGFNGSL
+180 KPKFDVQEGGFNTSL
-195 FDTDNGEGSSA
+195 FDTAGGSRSYA
-206 FDGFINVPMS
+206 FDGFLNVPIS

-229 TGGYIDNVPGTWSG
+229 SGGYIDNVEGTWSG

-258 KNTALVEED
+258 KNTALVEDD

-272 YKGFRLSSAHTIND
+272 YKGFRLSSAYTINE
-286 DWDLLIT
+286 DWDLLVT
-293 HIDQDITADG
+293 HVDQDITADG

-315 VSRYIEDTLED
+315 VSRFIEDKLED
-326 SFTQTSIT
+326 SFNQTSIT

-340 ALDVIY
+340 SLDAIY

-368 AYLPYYVCN
+368 AWLPYYVCN

-391 ELYDE
+391 ELFDE

-412 ELPFSYTAGVFM
+412 DLPFSYTAGVFM
-424 DESELKTQNDY
+424 DESELMTQNDY
-435 GYLGTLSAAANNGTY
+435 GYLGTLSVAANNGTY
-450 GGYIAN
+450 GGYIDN
-456 SPIPGAWAGN
+456 TPIPGAWAGN
-466 PNPRASQYRFFNDIL
+466 PNARPSQYRFFNDIL

-486 TSFFAE
+486 TSFFGE
-492 VTYPMTDKLDLLV
+492 LTFPVNDKLDLLV
-505 GVRKYDLDLDFRGQS
+505 GVRKYDLDVDFRGQS

-533 NYDAAPH
+533 NYDAEPH
-540 GTAPLNLSDEITK
+540 GTAPLNLSDQITK
-553 FTASYKATEDT
+553 FTASYKPDADT
-564 MYYFTR
+564 LYYFTR

-582 GGKASSNPLFP
+582 GLLASKNPAFP
-593 DVPLTYKTDDVI
+593 TVPLTYETDDVV
-605 NIEFGIKT
+605 NTEFGVKT
-613 LLLDGSMRLNASYYN
+613 LLLDGAMRLNASYYN
-628 IEWTDIQVSRFDPK
+628 IEWTDIQVSRFDPA

-655 ADVSGIEADMLWYP
+655 ADVSGLEADILWYP
-669 ADDISIAAA
+669 TDDITVSSA
-678 MSYNDTEVTRIK
+678 MSYNSTEVTRIK
-690 AQIVEIAPVGSQ
+690 AQIVEIAPVGSA

-711 NTRIRKDSEFNGYP
+711 NVRIRKDSELNGLP
-725 AYTQLAIKSAAE
+725 AYTQLAIKSA
-737 SFSSLEKDKRYN
+737 SDSYSSLEKDKRYN
-749 QKSYRTVDF
+749 QSAYRTVDL
-758 AYGVQVN
+758 AYGFEVN
-765 NTQIEFFIRNLTD
+765 NTQIEFFARNLTD
-778 ERAQLYFNDQDDV
+778 ERAQLYFNDQDDI

>member
-1 MNFISN
+1 MLNLSRTKEQLSKIKNHIS
-7 FLNEHKSQTKHL
+7 
-19 LANTKIGMLGLAAAI
+19 LGILGSVAAI
-34 FPQSV
+34 IPQAV
-39 ESQSKQIEEVVV
+39 DGQERQIEEVVV
-51 SATKKKENASDVPIT
+51 SATKKKENASDIPVT

-73 TLKAMNVT
+73 TLKEMNVS

-180 KPKFDVLEGGFNGSL
+180 KPKFDVQEGGFNTSL
-195 FDTDNGEGSSA
+195 FDTKNGSRSYA
-206 FDGFINVPMS
+206 FDGFLNVPIS

-229 TGGYIDNVPGTWSG
+229 SGGYIDNVEGTWSG

-258 KNTALVEED
+258 KNTALVEDD

-272 YKGFRLSSAHTIND
+272 YKGFRLSSAYTINE
-286 DWDLLIT
+286 DWDLLVT
-293 HIDQDITADG
+293 HVDQDITADG

-315 VSRYIEDTLED
+315 VSRFIEDKLED
-326 SFTQTSIT
+326 SFNQTSIT

-340 ALDVIY
+340 SLDAIY

-368 AYLPYYVCN
+368 AWLPYYVCN

-391 ELYDE
+391 ELFDE

-412 ELPFSYTAGVFM
+412 DLPFSYTAGVFM
-424 DESELKTQNDY
+424 DESELMTQNDY
-435 GYLGTLSAAANNGTY
+435 GYLGTLSVAANNGTY
-450 GGYIAN
+450 GGYIDN
-456 SPIPGAWAGN
+456 TPIPGAWAGN
-466 PNPRASQYRFFNDIL
+466 PNARPSQYRFFNDIL

-486 TSFFAE
+486 TSFFGE
-492 VTYPMTDKLDLLV
+492 LTFPVNDKLDLLV
-505 GVRKYDLDLDFRGQS
+505 GVRKYDLDVDFRGQS

-533 NYDAAPH
+533 NYDAEPH
-540 GTAPLNLSDEITK
+540 GTAPLNLSDQITK
-553 FTASYKATEDT
+553 FTASYKPDADT
-564 MYYFTR
+564 LYYFTR

-582 GGKASSNPLFP
+582 GLLASKNPAFP
-593 DVPLTYKTDDVI
+593 TVPLTYETDDVV
-605 NIEFGIKT
+605 NTEFGVKT
-613 LLLDGSMRLNASYYN
+613 LLLDGAMRLNASYYN
-628 IEWTDIQVSRFDPK
+628 IEWTDIQVSRFDPA

-655 ADVSGIEADMLWYP
+655 ADVSGLEADILWYP
-669 ADDISIAAA
+669 TDDITVSSA
-678 MSYNDTEVTRIK
+678 MSYNSTEVTRIK
-690 AQIVEIAPVGSQ
+690 AQIVEIAPVGSA

-711 NTRIRKDSEFNGYP
+711 NVRIRKDSELNGLP
-725 AYTQLAIKSAAE
+725 AYTQLAIKSA
-737 SFSSLEKDKRYN
+737 SDSYSSLEKDKRYN
-749 QKSYRTVDF
+749 QSAYRTVDL
-758 AYGVQVN
+758 AYGFEVN
-765 NTQIEFFIRNLTD
+765 NTQIEFFC
-778 ERAQLYFNDQDDV
+778 
-791 PRITTNRPRN
+791 
-801 IGMRASYRF
+801 

>member
-1 MNFISN
+1 M
-7 FLNEHKSQTKHL
+7 LNLSRAKESINKITSHL
-19 LANTKIGMLGLAAAI
+19 SLGILGSVAAMA
-34 FPQSV
+34 PQAV
-39 ESQSKQIEEVVV
+39 ESQERQIEEVVV

-73 TLKAMNVT
+73 TLKEMNVS

-180 KPKFDVLEGGFNGSL
+180 KPKFDVQEGGFNTSL
-195 FDTDNGEGSSA
+195 FDTAGGSRSYA
-206 FDGFINVPMS
+206 FDGFLNVPIS

-229 TGGYIDNVPGTWSG
+229 SGGYIDNVEGTWSG

-250 STATFQED
+250 STAEFQED
-258 KNTALVEED
+258 KNTALVEDD

-272 YKGFRLSSAHTIND
+272 YKGFRLSSAYTINE
-286 DWDLLIT
+286 DWDLLVT
-293 HIDQDITADG
+293 HVDQDITADG

-315 VSRYIEDTLED
+315 VSRFIEDTLED
-326 SFTQTSIT
+326 SFNQTSIT

-340 ALDVIY
+340 SLDAIY

-412 ELPFSYTAGVFM
+412 DLPFSYTAGVFI
-424 DESELKTQNDY
+424 DESELQTQNDY
-435 GYLGTLSAAANNGTY
+435 GYLGTLSAAANAGTY
-450 GGYIAN
+450 GGYIDN
-456 SPIPGAWAGN
+456 TPIPGAWAGN
-466 PNPRASQYRFFNDIL
+466 PNARPSQYRFFNDIL
-481 RTEEQ
+481 RLEEQ
-486 TSFFAE
+486 TSFFTE
-492 VTYPMTDKLDLLV
+492 VTIPVSDKLDVLF

-520 KFGYRGSN
+520 KFGYRGAN

-533 NYDAAPH
+533 DYDAAPH
-540 GTAPLNLSDEITK
+540 GTAPLNLSDQITK
-553 FTASYKATEDT
+553 FTLSYKPDADT
-564 MYYFTR
+564 LYYFTR

-582 GGKASSNPLFP
+582 GGKASSNPAFP
-593 DVPLTYKTDDVI
+593 DVPLTYATDDVV
-605 NIEFGIKT
+605 NTEFGVKT
-613 LLLDGSMRLNASYYN
+613 LLLDGAMRLNASYYN

-655 ADVSGIEADMLWYP
+655 ADVSGLEADILWYP
-669 ADDISIAAA
+669 TDDITIASA
-678 MSYNDTEVTRIK
+678 MSYNSTEVTRIK
-690 AQIVEIAPVGSQ
+690 AQIVEIAPVGSA

-711 NTRIRKDSEFNGYP
+711 NVRIRKDSELNGLP
-725 AYTQLAIKSAAE
+725 SYTQLAIKSASD
-737 SFSSLEKDKRYN
+737 SFSSLEKDKRYS
-749 QKSYRTVDF
+749 QSAYRTVDF
-758 AYGVQVN
+758 AYGFEVN
-765 NTQIEFFIRNLTD
+765 NTEIEFFIRNLTD
-778 ERAQLYFNDQDDV
+778 ERAQLYYNDQDDI

-801 IGMRASYRF
+801 MGVRASYKF

>member
-1 MNFISN
+1 M
-7 FLNEHKSQTKHL
+7 LNLSRAKESINKITSHL
-19 LANTKIGMLGLAAAI
+19 SLGILGSVAAMA
-34 FPQSV
+34 PQAV
-39 ESQSKQIEEVVV
+39 ESQERQIEEVVV
-51 SATKKKENASDVPIT
+51 SATKKKENASDVPVT

-73 TLKAMNVT
+73 TLKQMNVS

-180 KPKFDVLEGGFNGSL
+180 KPKFDVQEGGFNTSL
-195 FDTDNGEGSSA
+195 FDTAGGSRSYA
-206 FDGFINVPMS
+206 FDGFLNVPIS

-229 TGGYIDNVPGTWSG
+229 SGGYIDNVEGTWSG

-250 STATFQED
+250 STAAFQED
-258 KNTALVEED
+258 KNTALVEDD

-272 YKGFRLSSAHTIND
+272 YKGFRLSSAYTINE
-286 DWDLLIT
+286 DWDLLVT
-293 HIDQDITADG
+293 HVDQDITADG

-315 VSRYIEDTLED
+315 VSRFIEDTLED
-326 SFTQTSIT
+326 SFNQTSIT

-340 ALDVIY
+340 SLDAIY

-412 ELPFSYTAGVFM
+412 DLPFSYTAGVFI

-435 GYLGTLSAAANNGTY
+435 GYLGTLSAAANAGTY
-450 GGYIAN
+450 GGYIDN
-456 SPIPGAWAGN
+456 TPIPGAWAGN
-466 PNPRASQYRFFNDIL
+466 PNARPSQYRFFNDIL
-481 RTEEQ
+481 RLEEQ
-486 TSFFAE
+486 TSFFTE
-492 VTYPMTDKLDLLV
+492 VTIPVNDKLDVLF

-520 KFGYRGSN
+520 KFGYRGAN

-533 NYDAAPH
+533 DYDAAPH
-540 GTAPLNLSDEITK
+540 GTAPLNLSDQITK
-553 FTASYKATEDT
+553 FTLSYKPDADT
-564 MYYFTR
+564 LYYFTR

-582 GGKASSNPLFP
+582 GGKASSNPAFP
-593 DVPLTYKTDDVI
+593 DVPLTYATDDVI
-605 NIEFGIKT
+605 NTEFGVKT
-613 LLLDGSMRLNASYYN
+613 LLLDGAMRLNASYYN

-655 ADVSGIEADMLWYP
+655 ADVSGLEADILWYP
-669 ADDISIAAA
+669 TDDITIASA
-678 MSYNDTEVTRIK
+678 MSYNSTEVTRIK
-690 AQIVEIAPVGSQ
+690 AQIVEIAPVGSA

-711 NTRIRKDSEFNGYP
+711 NVRIRKDSELNGLP
-725 AYTQLAIKSAAE
+725 SYTQLAIKSASD
-737 SFSSLEKDKRYN
+737 SFSSLEKDKRYS
-749 QKSYRTVDF
+749 QSAYRTVDF
-758 AYGVQVN
+758 AYGFEVN
-765 NTQIEFFIRNLTD
+765 NTEIEFFIRNLTD
-778 ERAQLYFNDQDDV
+778 ERAQLYYNDQDDI

-801 IGMRASYRF
+801 MGVRASYRF

>member
-1 MNFISN
+1 M
-7 FLNEHKSQTKHL
+7 LNLSKAKESINKITSHL
-19 LANTKIGMLGLAAAI
+19 SLGILGSVAAMA
-34 FPQSV
+34 PQAV
-39 ESQSKQIEEVVV
+39 ESQERQIEEVVV

-73 TLKAMNVT
+73 TLKEMNVS

-180 KPKFDVLEGGFNGSL
+180 KPKFDVQEGGFNTSL
-195 FDTDNGEGSSA
+195 FDTAGGSRSYA
-206 FDGFINVPMS
+206 FDGFLNVPIS

-229 TGGYIDNVPGTWSG
+229 SGGYIDNVEGTWSG

-250 STATFQED
+250 STAAFQED
-258 KNTALVEED
+258 KNTALVEDD

-272 YKGFRLSSAHTIND
+272 YKGFRLSSAYTINE
-286 DWDLLIT
+286 DWDLLVT
-293 HIDQDITADG
+293 HVDQDITADG

-315 VSRYIEDTLED
+315 VSRFIEDTLED
-326 SFTQTSIT
+326 SFNQTSIT

-340 ALDVIY
+340 SLDAIY

-412 ELPFSYTAGVFM
+412 DLPFSYTAGVFI

-435 GYLGTLSAAANNGTY
+435 GYLGTLSAAANAGTY
-450 GGYIAN
+450 GGYIDN
-456 SPIPGAWAGN
+456 TPIPGAWAGN
-466 PNPRASQYRFFNDIL
+466 PNARPSQYRFFNDIL
-481 RTEEQ
+481 RLEEQ
-486 TSFFAE
+486 TSFFTE
-492 VTYPMTDKLDLLV
+492 VTIPVNDKLDVLF

-520 KFGYRGSN
+520 KFGYRGAN

-533 NYDAAPH
+533 DYDAAPH
-540 GTAPLNLSDEITK
+540 GTAPLNLSDQITK
-553 FTASYKATEDT
+553 FTLSYKPDADT
-564 MYYFTR
+564 LYYFTR

-582 GGKASSNPLFP
+582 GGKASSNPAFP
-593 DVPLTYKTDDVI
+593 DVPLTYATDDVI
-605 NIEFGIKT
+605 NTEFGVKT
-613 LLLDGSMRLNASYYN
+613 LLLDGAMRLNASYYN

-655 ADVSGIEADMLWYP
+655 ADVSGLEADILWYP
-669 ADDISIAAA
+669 TDDITIASA
-678 MSYNDTEVTRIK
+678 MSYNSTEVTRIK
-690 AQIVEIAPVGSQ
+690 AQIVEIAPVGSA

-711 NTRIRKDSEFNGYP
+711 NVRIRKDSELNGLP
-725 AYTQLAIKSAAE
+725 SYTQLAIKSASD
-737 SFSSLEKDKRYN
+737 SFSSLEKDKRYS
-749 QKSYRTVDF
+749 QSAYRTVDF
-758 AYGVQVN
+758 AYGFEVN
-765 NTQIEFFIRNLTD
+765 NTEIEFFIRNLTD
-778 ERAQLYFNDQDDV
+778 ERAQLYYNDQDDI

-801 IGMRASYRF
+801 MGVRASYRF

>member
-1 MNFISN
+1 M
-7 FLNEHKSQTKHL
+7 LNLSRAKESINKITSHL
-19 LANTKIGMLGLAAAI
+19 SLGILGSVAAMA
-34 FPQSV
+34 PQAV
-39 ESQSKQIEEVVV
+39 ESQERQIEEVVV

-73 TLKAMNVT
+73 TLKEMNVS

-180 KPKFDVLEGGFNGSL
+180 KPKFDVQEGGFNTSL
-195 FDTDNGEGSSA
+195 FNTDGGSRSYA
-206 FDGFINVPMS
+206 FDGFLNVPIS

-229 TGGYIDNVPGTWSG
+229 SGGYIDNVEGTWSG

-250 STATFQED
+250 STAEFQED
-258 KNTALVEED
+258 KNTALVEDD

-272 YKGFRLSSAHTIND
+272 YKGFRLSSAYSINE
-286 DWDLLIT
+286 DWDLLVT
-293 HIDQDITADG
+293 HVDQDITADG

-315 VSRYIEDTLED
+315 VSRFIEDTLED
-326 SFTQTSIT
+326 SFNQTSIT

-340 ALDVIY
+340 SLDAIY

-412 ELPFSYTAGVFM
+412 DLPFSYTAGVFI
-424 DESELKTQNDY
+424 DESELQTQNDY
-435 GYLGTLSAAANNGTY
+435 GYLGTLSAAANAGTY
-450 GGYIAN
+450 GGYIDN
-456 SPIPGAWAGN
+456 TPIPGAWAGN
-466 PNPRASQYRFFNDIL
+466 PNARPSQYRFFNDIL
-481 RTEEQ
+481 RLEEQ
-486 TSFFAE
+486 TSFFTE
-492 VTYPMTDKLDLLV
+492 VTIPVSDKLDVLF

-520 KFGYRGSN
+520 KFGYRGAN

-533 NYDAAPH
+533 DYDAAPH
-540 GTAPLNLSDEITK
+540 GTAPLNLSDQITK
-553 FTASYKATEDT
+553 FTLSYKPDADT
-564 MYYFTR
+564 LYYFTR

-582 GGKASSNPLFP
+582 GGKASSNPAFP
-593 DVPLTYKTDDVI
+593 DVPLTYATDDVI
-605 NIEFGIKT
+605 NTEFGVKT
-613 LLLDGSMRLNASYYN
+613 LLLDGAMRLNASYYN

-655 ADVSGIEADMLWYP
+655 ADVSGLEADILWYP
-669 ADDISIAAA
+669 TDDITIASA
-678 MSYNDTEVTRIK
+678 MSYNSTEVTRIK
-690 AQIVEIAPVGSQ
+690 AQIVEIAPVGSA

-711 NTRIRKDSEFNGYP
+711 NVRIRKDSELNGLP
-725 AYTQLAIKSAAE
+725 SYTQLAIKSASD
-737 SFSSLEKDKRYN
+737 SFSSLEKDKRYS
-749 QKSYRTVDF
+749 QSAYRTVDF
-758 AYGVQVN
+758 AYGFEVN
-765 NTQIEFFIRNLTD
+765 NTEIEFFIRNLTD
-778 ERAQLYFNDQDDV
+778 ERAQLYYNDQDDI

-801 IGMRASYRF
+801 MGVRASYKF

>member
-1 MNFISN
+1 M
-7 FLNEHKSQTKHL
+7 LNLSKAKEGINKITSHL
-19 LANTKIGMLGLAAAI
+19 SLGILGTVAAMA
-34 FPQSV
+34 PQSV
-39 ESQSKQIEEVVV
+39 ESQERQIEEVVV

-73 TLKAMNVT
+73 TLKEMNVS

-180 KPKFDVLEGGFNGSL
+180 KPKFNVTEGGFNTSL
-195 FDTDNGEGSSA
+195 FDTAHGERSYA
-206 FDGFINVPMS
+206 FDGFLNVPIS
-216 ESWAV
+216 DSWAV

-229 TGGYIDNVPGTWSG
+229 AGGYIDNVAGTWSG

-258 KNTALVEED
+258 KNTDLVEDD

-272 YKGFRLSSAHTIND
+272 YKGFRISSAHTIND

-293 HIDQDITADG
+293 HVNQDITADG
-303 VFDYDPAIGDLK
+303 VFDYDPAIGDLQ
-315 VSRYIEDTLED
+315 VSRFIEDTLED
-326 SFTQTSIT
+326 SFNQTSIT

-340 ALDVIY
+340 SLDAIY

-412 ELPFSYTAGVFM
+412 DLPFSYTAGVFI

-435 GYLGTLSAAANNGTY
+435 GYLGTLSAAANAGTY
-450 GGYIAN
+450 GGYIDN
-456 SPIPGAWAGN
+456 TPIPGAWAGN
-466 PNPRASQYRFFNDIL
+466 PNARPSQYRFFNDIL
-481 RTEEQ
+481 RLEEQ
-486 TSFFAE
+486 TSFFTE
-492 VTYPMTDKLDLLV
+492 VTIPVNEKLDILFGL
-505 GVRKYDLDLDFRGQS
+505 RKYDLDLDFRGQS

-533 NYDAAPH
+533 DYDAAPH
-540 GTAPLNLSDEITK
+540 GTAPLNLSDQITK
-553 FTASYKATEDT
+553 FTASYKPDEDT
-564 MYYFTR
+564 LWYFTR

-582 GGKASSNPLFP
+582 GGKASSNPAFP
-593 DVPLTYKTDDVI
+593 DVPLTYATDDVV
-605 NIEFGIKT
+605 NSEFGVKT
-613 LLLDGSMRLNASYYN
+613 LLLDGAMRLNASYYN
-628 IEWTDIQVSRFDPK
+628 IEWTDIQVSRFDPA
-642 NVSILTFVENAAD
+642 NVSILTFVEKAAD
-655 ADVSGIEADMLWYP
+655 ADVSGIEADILWYP
-669 ADDISIAAA
+669 TDDITIASA
-678 MSYNDTEVTRIK
+678 MSYNNTEVTRIK
-690 AQIVEIAPVGSQ
+690 AQIVEIAPVGSA

-711 NTRIRKDSEFNGYP
+711 NVRIRKDSELNGMP
-725 AYTQLAIKSAAE
+725 SYTQLAIKSA
-737 SFSSLEKDKRYN
+737 SDSYSSLEKDKRYS
-749 QKSYRTVDF
+749 QSAYRTVDF
-758 AYGVQVN
+758 AYGFEVN
-765 NTQIEFFIRNLTD
+765 NTEIEFFVRNLTD
-778 ERAQLYFNDQDDV
+778 ERAQLYYNDQDDI

-801 IGMRASYRF
+801 MGVRASYKF